1 MNKLSKWTSRRLGV
15 KLLTAAA
22 VALVCAWAGH
32 YLVSNVAA
40 QWFFY
45 DSRFD
50 AYWDAKSVSAVQ
62 DFQEYVTEHGLSRRE
77 ALTNTDWNK
86 QNSDIILFT
95 EPAQL
100 YEERQAGQGQD
111 DGDEYEPILC
121 SDGLIYATSYSPGD
135 AYFFWWDTAGLLFG
149 ILLFLGIVVPF
160 TAYTIHRIDALYQ
173 QVLRSAQSG
182 RSRRIEISGRDEI
195 AELGNEIESMRT
207 SLLALLENEERMR
220 KESEQLVASLSH
232 DIRTPLT
239 KLTGYLEILIHK
251 KNLTAI
257 ECEDYLTKAAEK
269 ARQLKM
275 LTDELF
281 NKFVADRSSTQNY
294 PQELV
299 DGGQFL
305 NQLLYEECSELE
317 EDGFLVEQLPMFDS
331 EYLCRLHIEDI
342 RRAFDNIFSNLRKYA
357 DPNIPITITREEK
370 KGQICVAI
378 ENHKRKCPGGAASHK
393 IGLMTVKTLV
403 ERNGGSVDI
412 EQNTVSFSIR
422 ISFPQIESSEFGED
436 V

>member
-1 MNKLSKWTSRRLGV
+1 M

-22 VALVCAWAGH
+22 VALVCAWLGH
-32 YLVSNVAA
+32 YLVSDVAA

-50 AYWDAKSVSAVQ
+50 AYWDAKSSSAVQ
-62 DFQEYVTEHGLSRRE
+62 DFQKYVTEHGLSRRE
-77 ALTNTDWNK
+77 ALTDTDWNK
-86 QNSDIILFT
+86 RNSDIILFT

-111 DGDEYEPILC
+111 GGDEYEPIHC

-160 TAYTIHRIDALYQ
+160 TAYTIHRIDTLYQ
-173 QVLRSAQSG
+173 QVLHSTQSG
-182 RSRRIEISGRDEI
+182 RSRRIEVGGRDEI

-207 SLLALLENEERMR
+207 ALLSLLENEERMR

-251 KNLTAI
+251 KNLTDTEYEA
-257 ECEDYLTKAAEK
+257 YLIKAADK
-269 ARQLKM
+269 ARQLKV

-281 NKFVADRSSTQNY
+281 HKFVVNRNSETNCF
-294 PQELV
+294 QELV
-299 DGGQFL
+299 DCGQLL

-317 EDGFLVEQLPMFDS
+317 EDGFLVGQLPMFGS
-331 EYLCRLHIEDI
+331 ECFCRLHIEDI

-357 DPNIPITITREEK
+357 DPQVPIIITIADEQE
-370 KGQICVAI
+370 QI
-378 ENHKRKCPGGAASHK
+378 
-393 IGLMTVKTLV
+393 
-403 ERNGGSVDI
+403 
-412 EQNTVSFSIR
+412 
-422 ISFPQIESSEFGED
+422 
-436 V
+436 

>member
-1 MNKLSKWTSRRLGV
+1 MGV
-15 KLLTAAA
+15 KLLTATA

-62 DFQEYVTEHGLSRRE
+62 EFQGYVTEQNLSRRE
-77 ALTNTDWNK
+77 ALTDTEWNK
-86 QNSDIILFT
+86 KNSDIILFT
-95 EPAQL
+95 EPAQF
-100 YEERQAGQGQD
+100 YEERQSGQGQD
-111 DGDEYEPILC
+111 GGDEYEPILC

-160 TAYTIHRIDALYQ
+160 TAYTIHRIDTLCQ
-173 QVLRSAQSG
+173 QVLCSAQSG
-182 RSRRIEISGRDEI
+182 RSQRIEINGRDEI
-195 AELGNEIESMRT
+195 AELGNEIESMRM

-251 KNLTAI
+251 KDLTTT
-257 ECEDYLTKAAEK
+257 ENEDYLTKAAEK
-269 ARQLKM
+269 AGQLKI

-281 NKFVADRSSTQNY
+281 NKFVADCGGTTDY
-294 PQELV
+294 PRELV

-317 EDGFLVEQLPMFDS
+317 EDGFLIGQLPMFGS

-357 DPNIPITITREEK
+357 APNIPITITREEK
-370 KGQICVAI
+370 EGQICVAI
-378 ENHKRKCPGGAASHK
+378 ENRKRKCPADAASHK

-412 EQNTVSFSIR
+412 EQNTVRFFIR